1 MESYIKYLK
10 LTFLTIFLFIF
21 NYASFA
27 TPAGTIR
34 DSFEIVR
41 RKPAN
46 MTITENNDIYIYDYR
61 NGTLKAD
68 LESKIWKSVN
78 DEISFNE
85 INTQTYPIEKK
96 TNTLQFQDS
105 LYGNIIYEYTKG
117 NDSWLLTNLGY
128 LCKLSGKIITAY
140 KMRAERPIQLNA
152 KEKDTLYN
160 SMTYYNGI
168 YYYARYNSIYCKDG
182 NSGNWYRYL
191 DSDKDLNY
199 VWKDHNGVYMCDEN
213 FDKYQINQEIDSIKP
228 YVENLANLKDKQISK
243 LIIERGTIGCEDGY
257 TDGFKIVY
265 KLKNKHFIVDEKTIY
280 GEGNI
285 LKEMPRKITK
295 SSTENLLL
303 YSYRA
308 MCGIIDTIP
317 FELTDKDVKKI
328 KDEIDSKLESVKESQ
343 NELFL
348 FSEDF
353 SFINE
358 DEDFIYRIK
367 INDLRNL
374 SAKLDTIKITKDILN
389 TILTD
394 PNLNYYMTEQR
405 YRIVKL
411 IMNDG
416 SWLKFENKAYCPNY
430 LCCPWTTLYNGNPF
444 IVKSLAV
451 GKCIDDM
458 TKGKLLAGYNEKE
471 YALGRIIIHLLGTE
485 QKIEN

>member
-1 MESYIKYLK
+1 
-10 LTFLTIFLFIF
+10 
-21 NYASFA
+21 
-27 TPAGTIR
+27 
-34 DSFEIVR
+34 
-41 RKPAN
+41 

-78 DEISFNE
+78 DEISFSE

-328 KDEIDSKLESVKESQ
+328 KDEIDSKLESFKESQ

-358 DEDFIYRIK
+358 DEDFIYIIK

>member
-1 MESYIKYLK
+1 MGSYIKHLK
-10 LTFLTIFLFIF
+10 IITLTLFSFIF
-21 NYASFA
+21 NFTSLA
-27 TPAGTIR
+27 TPAGTVR

-41 RKPAN
+41 RKPTN

-68 LESKIWKSVN
+68 LESKIWRSVD
-78 DEISFNE
+78 DEVSFGK

-96 TNTLQFQDS
+96 ANMHQFQDS
-105 LYGNIIYEYTKG
+105 LYGNIIYEYAKG
-117 NDSWLLTNLGY
+117 NDSWLLTNKGY
-128 LCKLSGKIITAY
+128 LCKKNGENITAY
-140 KMRAERPIQLNA
+140 KMRTERPIQIYA
-152 KEKDTLYN
+152 KEKDTVYSSVAYL
-160 SMTYYNGI
+160 NGI
-168 YYYARYNSIYCKDG
+168 YYTNRQNSIYCKDE
-182 NSGNWYRYL
+182 NSQNWYRYL
-191 DSDKDLNY
+191 DSNNDIKF

-228 YVENLANLKDKQISK
+228 YVENFADWKDKRINK
-243 LIIERGTIGCEDGY
+243 VIIERGSIGCEDGY

-265 KLKNKHFIVDEKTIY
+265 KLKNKHFIIDEKKIY
-280 GEGNI
+280 GKGDI
-285 LKEMPRKITK
+285 LQEMPRKITK
-295 SSTENLLL
+295 SSVENLLQH
-303 YSYRA
+303 SYKA
-308 MCGIIDTIP
+308 MCGAIDTIP
-317 FELTDKDVKKI
+317 FELTNKDLKKI
-328 KDEIDSKLESVKESQ
+328 KDEIDCKLASINEKQ

-374 SAKLDTIKITKDILN
+374 SVKLDTIKITKDILN

>member
-27 TPAGTIR
+27 APAGTIR

-41 RKPAN
+41 WKPAN

-78 DEISFNE
+78 DEISFSE

-168 YYYARYNSIYCKDG
+168 YYYARYKSIYCKDG

-191 DSDKDLNY
+191 DSNKETQY

-213 FDKYQINQEIDSIKP
+213 FNKYQINQEIDSIKP
-228 YVENLANLKDKQISK
+228 YVENLADLKNKQINK
-243 LIIERGTIGCEDGY
+243 VIIERGTIGCEDGH
-257 TDGFKIVY
+257 TDGFKIIY
-265 KLKNKHFIVDEKTIY
+265 RLKNKHFFVDEKTIY
-280 GEGNI
+280 GEGSI
-285 LKEMPRKITK
+285 LKKMPRKITK
-295 SSTENLLL
+295 SSIENLLQ
-303 YSYRA
+303 YSYKA

-317 FELTDKDVKKI
+317 FELTDKDFKKI
-328 KDEIDSKLESVKESQ
+328 KDEIDCKLASVKETQ

-348 FSEDF
+348 LSDDF

-358 DEDFIYRIK
+358 DEDYDYRITV
-367 INDLRNL
+367 NDMRNL
-374 SAKLDTIKITKDILN
+374 STKLDTLKITKDILN

-394 PNLNYYMTEQR
+394 LYLNYFSTERR

-416 SWLKFENKAYCPNY
+416 SWLKFENEAYIPNY
-430 LCCPWTTLYNGNPF
+430 LCCPWTILYNGNPF

-451 GKCIDDM
+451 GKSIDDM
-458 TKGKLLAGYNEKE
+458 TNGKFMPECNTKE
-471 YALGRIIIHLLGTE
+471 YAIGKILKHYLYNQE
-485 QKIEN
+485 Q